1 VALLEGEEQVA
12 GETVRV
18 PTDSYRAR
26 VQLADKPDEARLHRY
41 TVTVQEFDNE
51 VLATNN
57 TYPLAVSVSDERTQ
71 LLLIDGRPR
80 WEFRYIKNL
89 FASRDRTV
97 HLQYVLIEPDEIAG
111 VPAPPKVHASASRPV
126 EQVEATALPE
136 NETEWMKFDVIVLG
150 DVSPEVLG
158 EPEQEIIKKFV
169 EQRGGTLVVV
179 AGPNAM
185 PHEFANGPLADV
197 LPVAT
202 TMVPGPVP
210 APPEEKFQLVLSTD
224 GRESVVMRQKVN
236 PVENLEV
243 WSELPSIHWRHPEA
257 PAKEGATVLAYA
269 LPPSAPDYM
278 PRPASGEAAPAAED
292 TAVDA
297 ETLAKQRAFQRQHA
311 LISHHNVA
319 TGRVMF
325 LGFDRTWRLRYRV
338 GDTYHH
344 RFWGQVL
351 RWATANKLPAGTQTV
366 KIGTDRTRYAPGGTI
381 RVSARIA
388 QEDFTPVLGRDD
400 VAVNVY
406 AGDTKVMAR
415 TLEFVKGSAG
425 MYQGNLGALPAGT
438 YRVEL
443 AAPAAEP
450 ILRRQ
455 NAETITTEFSVDP
468 ATPAEQTE
476 LAPDR
481 GLLSRLASL
490 TGGTVA
496 EPPRAERALEGL
508 GPVTETEIERHEY
521 VLWDSL
527 PMLLLIVAVATA
539 EWLLRKKVGLA

>member
-1 VALLEGEEQVA
+1 
-12 GETVRV
+12 
-18 PTDSYRAR
+18 
-26 VQLADKPDEARLHRY
+26 
-41 TVTVQEFDNE
+41 
-51 VLATNN
+51 
-57 TYPLAVSVSDERTQ
+57 
-71 LLLIDGRPR
+71 
-80 WEFRYIKNL
+80 
-89 FASRDRTV
+89 
-97 HLQYVLIEPDEIAG
+97 
-111 VPAPPKVHASASRPV
+111 
-126 EQVEATALPE
+126 
-136 NETEWMKFDVIVLG
+136 
-150 DVSPEVLG
+150 
-158 EPEQEIIKKFV
+158 
-169 EQRGGTLVVV
+169 
-179 AGPNAM
+179 M
-185 PHEFANGPLADV
+185 PHEYANGPLGEI
-197 LPVAT
+197 LPVAAKA
-202 TMVPGPVP
+202 VPGPVP
-210 APPEEKFQLVLSTD
+210 APPEETFHLALSTD

-236 PVENLEV
+236 PVENLQV
-243 WSELPSIHWRHPEA
+243 WSEVPAIYWRHPET
-257 PAKEGATVLAYA
+257 PAKQGATVLAYA
-269 LPPSAPDYM
+269 LPPDAPDYM
-278 PRPASGEAAPAAED
+278 PTVEPTGEATE

-297 ETLAKQRAFQRQHA
+297 DTLAKRRAFQRENA

-351 RWATANKLPAGTQTV
+351 RCATANKLPAGTQTV

-381 RVSARIA
+381 SVSARIA
-388 QEDFTPVLGRDD
+388 EEDFTPVLGADD

-406 AGDTKVMAR
+406 SGDEKVMAR
-415 TLEFVKGSAG
+415 RLEFVEGSAG
-425 MYQGNLGALPAGT
+425 LYRGNLGALAAGT

-443 AAPAAEP
+443 DAPSADP
-450 ILRRQ
+450 ILQRQ
-455 NAETITTEFSVDP
+455 NAETVSTEFSVDP